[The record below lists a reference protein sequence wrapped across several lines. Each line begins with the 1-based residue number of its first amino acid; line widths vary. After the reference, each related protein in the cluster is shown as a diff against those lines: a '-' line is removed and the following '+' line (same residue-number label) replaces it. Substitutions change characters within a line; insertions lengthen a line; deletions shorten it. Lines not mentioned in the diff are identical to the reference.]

1 MQRVNYIDIR
11 ILIFGIDKN
20 LSSTKKYIQYKF
32 PSLQAGIGG
41 VGHQFM
47 IVMMLLVVPILF
59 SCSPSIHYQPPVN
72 DPLILN
78 QDEDNQFSI
87 LTYNIQSIFGKNQE
101 KLNSLMTY
109 INTQQ
114 YDFVIFQ
121 ELFDESVRDH
131 IITNIDKDI
140 YGSMVSRVDYNS
152 FPEIIFQDAGLF
164 LMSKYPQIDLS
175 GVPFDNQVSVSEGAI
190 HMNLHKEISLSTDF
204 LANKS
209 IMGSL
214 HQIADSTHLF
224 IFTTHAQ
231 ALGSIS
237 HKREQYRQIR
247 DFIEYAT
254 YAVVKAGI
262 IKSPQN
268 MIVLLTG
275 DFNSDAYDEDKLET
289 LIKELGYPRDLH
301 EEMNPEKKEY
311 TMMFKLFN
319 MYKRFDYIFAYDELR
334 SVPYKKVIVQSI
346 NVTDIKNNQNSSI
359 SDHLAIK
366 ASLQFIQN
374 KSDKNNFHHKSRE
387 AK

>member
-1 MQRVNYIDIR
+1 
-11 ILIFGIDKN
+11 
-20 LSSTKKYIQYKF
+20 
-32 PSLQAGIGG
+32 
-41 VGHQFM
+41 
-47 IVMMLLVVPILF
+47 
-59 SCSPSIHYQPPVN
+59 
-72 DPLILN
+72 
-78 QDEDNQFSI
+78 
-87 LTYNIQSIFGKNQE
+87 
-101 KLNSLMTY
+101 MTY

-121 ELFDESVRDH
+121 ELFDESARDY
-131 IITNIDKDI
+131 IITNIDQDI

-164 LMSKYPQIDLS
+164 LMSKYQQIDLS
-175 GVPFDNQVSVSEGAI
+175 DVPFDDQVSVSEGAV
-190 HMNLHKEISLSTDF
+190 HMNLRKEISLSTDF

-224 IFTTHAQ
+224 IFTTHVQ

-275 DFNSDAYDEDKLET
+275 DFNSDAYDEDKVET
-289 LIKELGYPRDLH
+289 LIQELGNPRDLH
-301 EEMNPEKKEY
+301 HEMNPEKKEY
-311 TMMFKLFN
+311 TMMFKLLN
-319 MYKRFDYIFAYDELR
+319 MYKRFDYIFAYDKIG
-334 SVPYKKVIVQSI
+334 SVPLKIVNVQSI
-346 NVTDIKNNQNSSI
+346 NATDIKNDQNNSI

-366 ASLQFIQN
+366 ASLQYNQN
-374 KSDKNNFHHKSRE
+374 KSDKNNFHHKSRV